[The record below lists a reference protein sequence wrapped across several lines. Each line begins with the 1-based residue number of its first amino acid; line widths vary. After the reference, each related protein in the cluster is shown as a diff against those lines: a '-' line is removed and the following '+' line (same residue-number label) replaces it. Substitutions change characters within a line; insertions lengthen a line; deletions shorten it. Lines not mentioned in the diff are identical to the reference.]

1 MVKELIPD
9 LLSCKD
15 CRQLNQVLRKAGVHG
30 VMFRTMK
37 KTSTEPRRT
46 YEVLVINKQDCEYKR
61 IYASPSLRE
70 CIYMLGIY

>member
-37 KTSTEPRRT
+37 KQYSMEPHR
-46 YEVLVINKQDCEYKR
+46 YELRIFNNTDLEYKQ
-61 IYASPSLRE
+61 IYVGTVKEGIVALS
-70 CIYMLGIY
+70 IY